1 MSTNISEGLPAKKKA
16 APVVDAPK
24 GGQESGGKKGG
35 TAENSAKRIRQAV
48 YDIRYRAR
56 REDIDL
62 KQAFSQYMSNTSMD
76 QKDRAEVRAK
86 LFGKGGGV
94 SEQYIGASDD
104 WALESFSKAFSTVFE
119 HHQKDADGNT
129 VPHDEIVTE
138 YEKKLHEEK
147 ARKYKV
153 RVTDPKTEKSYVR
166 YADREKITAL
176 RGKGLKVEM
185 TEYGEPYE
193 GEKKKGEQTAKAL
206 GGGKKSKG
214 GKLDPVG
221 KEDKDVNNDG
231 KVNKTDSYLMNRRKA
246 IGKAMAK
253 EEFLADGTT
262 STEPSGKKINPT
274 KVDNYKSGAV
284 QVAPVDEADPSTN
297 YGVKEEVEK
306 KDNRANYAYI
316 NFMKNKLRAGMGIK
330 NPMVMVDPDEAE
342 KKFEK
347 IATSTKATP
356 DDEKED
362 ACENMLVKGAKKVL
376 GNKKVQQALV
386 SAGGLGTFIGG
397 AKIADDAVK
406 SAKEGYAQEM
416 SEISKTIMEK
426 GKGYGGL
433 KQTNGSNNNEG
444 SVESSPNINTD
455 TKTPGDTPS
464 TQSPG
469 DTPTP
474 GAEGSTPSKQL
485 KKPKPIDVN
494 SSYDPDGTP
503 VIEGVAD
510 KRLPSGPFAGGRKDR
525 SQARNLR
532 KFGKKEGGDV
542 PDKKGSSNQYNPMA
556 SFEKRGHT
564 EKFSKKRR
572 EEHEAK
578 RGVKTKGVKKE
589 EIDLSVQKTYDPL
602 SNKGILEVSQ
612 NILKKNFN
620 LGEEGY
626 DIARDQGRVKPAKDK
641 KDGTSYPPSEE
652 MKKTQ
657 KVNKGPSA
665 YERVKKKYKGQIMN
679 VDKKKKDKK

>member
-1 MSTNISEGLPAKKKA
+1 MSTNISEGLPARKKA

-104 WALESFSKAFSTVFE
+104 WALESFSKAFTSVFE
-119 HHQKDADGNT
+119 HHRKDEDGNT
-129 VPHDEIVTE
+129 IPHEEELVTE
-138 YEKKLHEEK
+138 YERKLSEEK

-185 TEYGEPYE
+185 TEYGTPYE
-193 GEKKKGEQTAKAL
+193 GEKKRGEQTAKAL

-221 KEDKDVNNDG
+221 KEDNDVNNDG

-262 STEPSGKKINPT
+262 STEPTGKKINP
-274 KVDNYKSGAV
+274 KGVDNYKSGAV
-284 QVAPVDEADPSTN
+284 QIAPVNEADPQN
-297 YGVKEEVEK
+297 GYGVKEEVEK

-330 NPMVMVDPDEAE
+330 NPMVMVDPDKAKE
-342 KKFEK
+342 KFEK
-347 IATSTKATP
+347 MATSITASTGEEE
-356 DDEKED
+356 EKEG
-362 ACENMLVKGAKKVL
+362 ACE
-376 GNKKVQQALV
+376 
-386 SAGGLGTFIGG
+386 
-397 AKIADDAVK
+397 
-406 SAKEGYAQEM
+406 
-416 SEISKTIMEK
+416 
-426 GKGYGGL
+426 
-433 KQTNGSNNNEG
+433 
-444 SVESSPNINTD
+444 SVE
-455 TKTPGDTPS
+455 K
-464 TQSPG
+464 
-469 DTPTP
+469 
-474 GAEGSTPSKQL
+474 
-485 KKPKPIDVN
+485 
-494 SSYDPDGTP
+494 
-503 VIEGVAD
+503 
-510 KRLPSGPFAGGRKDR
+510 
-525 SQARNLR
+525 
-532 KFGKKEGGDV
+532 
-542 PDKKGSSNQYNPMA
+542 
-556 SFEKRGHT
+556 
-564 EKFSKKRR
+564 
-572 EEHEAK
+572 
-578 RGVKTKGVKKE
+578 
-589 EIDLSVQKTYDPL
+589 DLSVQKTYDPL
-602 SNKGILEVSQ
+602 TNKGILEVSEKL
-612 NILKKNFN
+612 LKKNFD

-626 DIARDQGRVKPAKDK
+626 DIARDEGRVKPSKDK

-665 YERVKKKYKGQIMN
+665 LKIVKKKYKGQIMD

>member
-16 APVVDAPK
+16 APVVAPAK

-86 LFGKGGGV
+86 LFGKGGV

-104 WALESFSKAFSTVFE
+104 WALESFSKVFTKVFE
-119 HHQKDADGNT
+119 HHQKDKDGNT
-129 VPHDEIVTE
+129 IPHDFTTE
-138 YEKKLHEEK
+138 YEERLLEEK
-147 ARKYKV
+147 SRKYKV

-185 TEYGEPYE
+185 TEYGTPYE

-206 GGGKKSKG
+206 GGGKK

-253 EEFLADGTT
+253 EEFLSDGTT
-262 STEPSGKKINPT
+262 STEPVGKKINPS

-284 QVAPVDEADPSTN
+284 KIAPVDEADPSSN

-306 KDNRANYAYI
+306 EDKRANYAYI
-316 NFMKNKLRAGMGIK
+316 NFMKNKLRAGMGVK
-330 NPMVMVDPDEAE
+330 NVMPIIDVE
-342 KKFEK
+342 KSKEKFEK
-347 IATSTKATP
+347 MATSVTASTGEEE
-356 DDEKED
+356 EKEG
-362 ACENMLVKGAKKVL
+362 ACESIDQK
-376 GNKKVQQALV
+376 
-386 SAGGLGTFIGG
+386 
-397 AKIADDAVK
+397 
-406 SAKEGYAQEM
+406 M
-416 SEISKTIMEK
+416 SDISKTIMERGISHSGMGRK
-426 GKGYGGL
+426 LSK
-433 KQTNGSNNNEG
+433 
-444 SVESSPNINTD
+444 ITD
-455 TKTPGDTPS
+455 IKNKKDTPS
-464 TQSPG
+464 
-469 DTPTP
+469 DRPTK
-474 GAEGSTPSKQL
+474 PSK
-485 KKPKPIDVN
+485 PSPDVPRSDN
-494 SSYDPDGTP
+494 S
-503 VIEGVAD
+503 
-510 KRLPSGPFAGGRKDR
+510 PSPTR
-525 SQARNLR
+525 
-532 KFGKKEGGDV
+532 
-542 PDKKGSSNQYNPMA
+542 PDKKPVPMPEVRLKDSDKKPVPMPEVKLKPNRKPPVPMPQYN
-556 SFEKRGHT
+556 S
-564 EKFSKKRR
+564 
-572 EEHEAK
+572 
-578 RGVKTKGVKKE
+578 
-589 EIDLSVQKTYDPL
+589 YNPL
-602 SNKGILEVSQ
+602 SNKGILEVSEKL
-612 NILKKNFN
+612 LKKNFN

-626 DIARDQGRVKPAKDK
+626 DIARDEGRVKPAKDK

-657 KVNKGPSA
+657 KKNKGPSA
-665 YERVKKKYKGQIMN
+665 YERVKKKYKGQIMD

>member
-1 MSTNISEGLPAKKKA
+1 MSTNISEGLPARKKA

-104 WALESFSKAFSTVFE
+104 WALESFSKAFTSVFE
-119 HHQKDADGNT
+119 HHRKDEDGNT
-129 VPHDEIVTE
+129 IPHEEELVTE
-138 YEKKLHEEK
+138 YERKLSEEK

-185 TEYGEPYE
+185 TEYGTPYE
-193 GEKKKGEQTAKAL
+193 GEKKRGEQTAKAL

-262 STEPSGKKINPT
+262 STEPTGKKINPT

-284 QVAPVDEADPSTN
+284 QIAPVNEADPQN
-297 YGVKEEVEK
+297 GYGVKEEVEK

-330 NPMVMVDPDEAE
+330 NPMVMVDPDKAKE
-342 KKFEK
+342 KFEK
-347 IATSTKATP
+347 MATSITASTGEEE
-356 DDEKED
+356 EKEG
-362 ACENMLVKGAKKVL
+362 ACE
-376 GNKKVQQALV
+376 
-386 SAGGLGTFIGG
+386 
-397 AKIADDAVK
+397 
-406 SAKEGYAQEM
+406 
-416 SEISKTIMEK
+416 
-426 GKGYGGL
+426 
-433 KQTNGSNNNEG
+433 
-444 SVESSPNINTD
+444 SVE
-455 TKTPGDTPS
+455 K
-464 TQSPG
+464 
-469 DTPTP
+469 
-474 GAEGSTPSKQL
+474 
-485 KKPKPIDVN
+485 
-494 SSYDPDGTP
+494 
-503 VIEGVAD
+503 
-510 KRLPSGPFAGGRKDR
+510 
-525 SQARNLR
+525 
-532 KFGKKEGGDV
+532 
-542 PDKKGSSNQYNPMA
+542 
-556 SFEKRGHT
+556 
-564 EKFSKKRR
+564 
-572 EEHEAK
+572 
-578 RGVKTKGVKKE
+578 
-589 EIDLSVQKTYDPL
+589 DLSVQKTYDPL
-602 SNKGILEVSQ
+602 TNKGILEVSEKL
-612 NILKKNFN
+612 LKKNFD

-626 DIARDQGRVKPAKDK
+626 DIARDEGRVKPSKDK

-665 YERVKKKYKGQIMN
+665 LEIVKKKYKGQIMD

>member
-1 MSTNISEGLPAKKKA
+1 MSTNISEGLPARKKA

-104 WALESFSKAFSTVFE
+104 WALESFSKAFTKVFE
-119 HHQKDADGNT
+119 HHQKDKDGNT
-129 VPHDEIVTE
+129 IPHEDELVTE
-138 YEKKLHEEK
+138 YERKLSEEK

-185 TEYGEPYE
+185 TEYGTPYE
-193 GEKKKGEQTAKAL
+193 GEKKRGEQTAKAL

-262 STEPSGKKINPT
+262 STEPTGKKINP
-274 KVDNYKSGAV
+274 KGVDNYKSGAV
-284 QVAPVDEADPSTN
+284 KIAPVDEADPQN
-297 YGVKEEVEK
+297 GYGVKEEVEK

-330 NPMVMVDPDEAE
+330 NPMVMVDPDKAKE
-342 KKFEK
+342 KFEK
-347 IATSTKATP
+347 MATSITASTGEEE
-356 DDEKED
+356 EKEG
-362 ACENMLVKGAKKVL
+362 ACE
-376 GNKKVQQALV
+376 
-386 SAGGLGTFIGG
+386 
-397 AKIADDAVK
+397 
-406 SAKEGYAQEM
+406 
-416 SEISKTIMEK
+416 
-426 GKGYGGL
+426 
-433 KQTNGSNNNEG
+433 
-444 SVESSPNINTD
+444 SVE
-455 TKTPGDTPS
+455 K
-464 TQSPG
+464 
-469 DTPTP
+469 
-474 GAEGSTPSKQL
+474 
-485 KKPKPIDVN
+485 
-494 SSYDPDGTP
+494 
-503 VIEGVAD
+503 
-510 KRLPSGPFAGGRKDR
+510 
-525 SQARNLR
+525 
-532 KFGKKEGGDV
+532 
-542 PDKKGSSNQYNPMA
+542 
-556 SFEKRGHT
+556 
-564 EKFSKKRR
+564 
-572 EEHEAK
+572 
-578 RGVKTKGVKKE
+578 
-589 EIDLSVQKTYDPL
+589 DLSVQKTYDPL
-602 SNKGILEVSQ
+602 SNKGILEVSEKL
-612 NILKKNFN
+612 LKKNFN

-626 DIARDQGRVKPAKDK
+626 DIARDEGRVKPSKDK

-665 YERVKKKYKGQIMN
+665 LEIVKKKYKGQIMD

>member
-1 MSTNISEGLPAKKKA
+1 MSTNISEGLPARKKA

-104 WALESFSKAFSTVFE
+104 WALESFSKAFSHVFE
-119 HHQKDADGNT
+119 HHKKDENGNT
-129 VPHDEIVTE
+129 IPHEDEIVTE
-138 YEKKLHEEK
+138 YEKGLYEEK
-147 ARKYKV
+147 SRKYKV

-185 TEYGEPYE
+185 TEYGTPYE
-193 GEKKKGEQTAKAL
+193 GERKRGEQTAKAL

-231 KVNKTDSYLMNRRKA
+231 KVNKTDSYLINRRKA

-262 STEPSGKKINPT
+262 STEPTGKKINP
-274 KVDNYKSGAV
+274 KGVDNYKSGAV
-284 QVAPVDEADPSTN
+284 QIAPVDEADPQN
-297 YGVKEEVEK
+297 GYGVKEEVEK

-330 NPMVMVDPDEAE
+330 NPMVMVDPDKAKE
-342 KKFEK
+342 KFEK
-347 IATSTKATP
+347 MATSITASTGEEE
-356 DDEKED
+356 EKEG
-362 ACENMLVKGAKKVL
+362 ACE
-376 GNKKVQQALV
+376 
-386 SAGGLGTFIGG
+386 
-397 AKIADDAVK
+397 
-406 SAKEGYAQEM
+406 
-416 SEISKTIMEK
+416 
-426 GKGYGGL
+426 
-433 KQTNGSNNNEG
+433 
-444 SVESSPNINTD
+444 SVE
-455 TKTPGDTPS
+455 K
-464 TQSPG
+464 
-469 DTPTP
+469 
-474 GAEGSTPSKQL
+474 
-485 KKPKPIDVN
+485 
-494 SSYDPDGTP
+494 
-503 VIEGVAD
+503 
-510 KRLPSGPFAGGRKDR
+510 
-525 SQARNLR
+525 
-532 KFGKKEGGDV
+532 
-542 PDKKGSSNQYNPMA
+542 
-556 SFEKRGHT
+556 
-564 EKFSKKRR
+564 
-572 EEHEAK
+572 
-578 RGVKTKGVKKE
+578 
-589 EIDLSVQKTYDPL
+589 DLSVQKTYDPL
-602 SNKGILEVSQ
+602 TNKGILEVSEKL
-612 NILKKNFN
+612 LKKNFN

-626 DIARDQGRVKPAKDK
+626 DIARDEGRVKPSKDK

-665 YERVKKKYKGQIMN
+665 YERVKKKYKGQIMD

>member
-1 MSTNISEGLPAKKKA
+1 MSTNISEGLPARKKA
-16 APVVDAPK
+16 APVVAPAK

-86 LFGKGGGV
+86 LFGKGGV
-94 SEQYIGASDD
+94 SEQYVGASDD
-104 WALESFSKAFSTVFE
+104 WALESFSKAFSHVFE
-119 HHQKDADGNT
+119 HHQKDKDGNT
-129 VPHDEIVTE
+129 IPHEDEIVTE
-138 YEKKLHEEK
+138 YEKSIYEEK

-166 YADREKITAL
+166 FADREKITAL

-185 TEYGEPYE
+185 TEYGTPYE
-193 GEKKKGEQTAKAL
+193 GERKKGEQTAKAL

-262 STEPSGKKINPT
+262 STEASGKKINPS

-284 QVAPVDEADPSTN
+284 QIAPVDEADPSTN

-306 KDNRANYAYI
+306 KDSRANYAYI
-316 NFMKNKLRAGMGIK
+316 NFMKNKLRAGMGVK
-330 NPMVMVDPDEAE
+330 NPMLMVDPDKAE
-342 KKFEK
+342 EKFEK
-347 IATSTKATP
+347 MATSMTASTGEEE
-356 DDEKED
+356 EKEG
-362 ACENMLVKGAKKVL
+362 ACEGVGSVMTKVTKTGVKKAAKAIGQTMAGAAGAVGAIKAIKDGLKKKDQL
-376 GNKKVQQALV
+376 GDFNKP
-386 SAGGLGTFIGG
+386 SNIYAGRELSGKQIDQDLS
-397 AKIADDAVK
+397 D
-406 SAKEGYAQEM
+406 
-416 SEISKTIMEK
+416 ISKSIME
-426 GKGYGGL
+426 YGMGG
-433 KQTNGSNNNEG
+433 GSTMKPFKKDG
-444 SVESSPNINTD
+444 PSTKRPLD
-455 TKTPGDTPS
+455 TTSGPSTKRPLDTTSGPSTKRPLDTPS
-464 TQSPG
+464 GP
-469 DTPTP
+469 
-474 GAEGSTPSKQL
+474 STPPMKPDKPSMGSEPTKQDKPSLPSPDVPRNDNAPSKPDKPSLRDTGPNL
-485 KKPKPIDVN
+485 KKPKLGIDPKKSMPVMN
-494 SSYDPDGTP
+494 S
-503 VIEGVAD
+503 
-510 KRLPSGPFAGGRKDR
+510 
-525 SQARNLR
+525 
-532 KFGKKEGGDV
+532 
-542 PDKKGSSNQYNPMA
+542 YN
-556 SFEKRGHT
+556 
-564 EKFSKKRR
+564 
-572 EEHEAK
+572 
-578 RGVKTKGVKKE
+578 
-589 EIDLSVQKTYDPL
+589 PL
-602 SNKGILEVSQ
+602 SNKEIIGISER
-612 NILKKNFN
+612 ILKKNFN

-626 DIARDQGRVKPAKDK
+626 DIARDEGRVKPSKDK

-665 YERVKKKYKGQIMN
+665 YERVKKKYKGQIMD

>member
-119 HHQKDADGNT
+119 HHKKDADGNT

-138 YEKKLHEEK
+138 YEKKLNEEK

-166 YADREKITAL
+166 FADREKITQL

-185 TEYGEPYE
+185 TEYGTPYE

-206 GGGKKSKG
+206 GGGKK

-262 STEPSGKKINPT
+262 STEPVGKKINPT

-330 NPMVMVDPDEAE
+330 NPMVMVDPDKAKE
-342 KKFEK
+342 KFEK
-347 IATSTKATP
+347 MATSITASTGE
-356 DDEKED
+356 DEKED
-362 ACENMLVKGAKKVL
+362 ACENILVKGAKKIL

-386 SAGGLGTFIGG
+386 SAGGLGTAVGG
-397 AKIADDAVK
+397 AKLMGDAIK
-406 SAKEGYAQEM
+406 DSHDLAM
-416 SEISKTIMEK
+416 SDISKSIMEK
-426 GKGYGGL
+426 GMDFATREKLRLRNKSDAGD
-433 KQTNGSNNNEG
+433 QGSAG
-444 SVESSPNINTD
+444 SSGSNTD
-455 TKTPGDTPS
+455 TKIPTNTTTDTKIPGDTPS
-464 TQSPG
+464 TPSTG
-469 DTPTP
+469 DIP
-474 GAEGSTPSKQL
+474 STPSL
-485 KKPKPIDVN
+485 KDKVKPNMVK
-494 SSYDPDGTP
+494 SS
-503 VIEGVAD
+503 
-510 KRLPSGPFAGGRKDR
+510 
-525 SQARNLR
+525 
-532 KFGKKEGGDV
+532 
-542 PDKKGSSNQYNPMA
+542 
-556 SFEKRGHT
+556 
-564 EKFSKKRR
+564 
-572 EEHEAK
+572 
-578 RGVKTKGVKKE
+578 
-589 EIDLSVQKTYDPL
+589 YDPL
-602 SNKGILEVSQ
+602 SNKEILGISEK
-612 NILKKNFN
+612 ILKKNFN

-626 DIARDQGRVKPAKDK
+626 DIARDEGRVKPSKDK
-641 KDGTSYPPSEE
+641 KDATTMPPSKE
-652 MKKTQ
+652 MEKTRKKY
-657 KVNKGPSA
+657 KGPSA
-665 YERVKKKYKGQIMN
+665 LEIIKKKYGKAVMD

>member
-16 APVVDAPK
+16 APVVAPAK
-24 GGQESGGKKGG
+24 GGQVSGGKKGG

-86 LFGKGGGV
+86 LFGKGGV
-94 SEQYIGASDD
+94 SEQYVGASDD
-104 WALESFSKAFSTVFE
+104 WALESFSKAFSHVFE
-119 HHQKDADGNT
+119 HHQKDKDGNT
-129 VPHDEIVTE
+129 IPHEDEIVTE
-138 YEKKLHEEK
+138 YEKGLHEEK

-166 YADREKITAL
+166 FADREKITQL

-185 TEYGEPYE
+185 TEYGTPYE
-193 GEKKKGEQTAKAL
+193 GERKRGEQTAKAM

-221 KEDKDVNNDG
+221 KEDKDINNDG

-262 STEPSGKKINPT
+262 STEASGKKINPT

-284 QVAPVDEADPSTN
+284 QIAPVDEADPSTN

-316 NFMKNKLRAGMGIK
+316 NFMKNKLRAGMGVK
-330 NPMVMVDPDEAE
+330 NPMLMVDPDKAE
-342 KKFEK
+342 EKFEK
-347 IATSTKATP
+347 MATSMTASTGEEE
-356 DDEKED
+356 EKEG
-362 ACENMLVKGAKKVL
+362 ACEGVGAVMSKVGQTTIKQAAKNIGKFVAPVAGAAAVTNVKPIVKKIKDSLPKKNTMGDFNKPSNIYAGREL
-376 GNKKVQQALV
+376 GDKSIDQDLSDISKVIMELKPIPDKPNKPDKPSPDVPIDIPTYNKKDTAPNKPSRPSLP
-386 SAGGLGTFIGG
+386 
-397 AKIADDAVK
+397 D
-406 SAKEGYAQEM
+406 
-416 SEISKTIMEK
+416 K
-426 GKGYGGL
+426 GIPIRPEL
-433 KQTNGSNNNEG
+433 KKPE
-444 SVESSPNINTD
+444 
-455 TKTPGDTPS
+455 
-464 TQSPG
+464 
-469 DTPTP
+469 
-474 GAEGSTPSKQL
+474 L
-485 KKPKPIDVN
+485 RKPKPISMM
-494 SSYDPDGTP
+494 SS
-503 VIEGVAD
+503 
-510 KRLPSGPFAGGRKDR
+510 
-525 SQARNLR
+525 
-532 KFGKKEGGDV
+532 
-542 PDKKGSSNQYNPMA
+542 
-556 SFEKRGHT
+556 
-564 EKFSKKRR
+564 
-572 EEHEAK
+572 
-578 RGVKTKGVKKE
+578 
-589 EIDLSVQKTYDPL
+589 YDPL
-602 SNKGILEVSQ
+602 SNKGILSVSEK
-612 NILKKNFN
+612 ILKKNFN

-626 DIARDQGRVKPAKDK
+626 DVARDEGRVKPSKDK

-665 YERVKKKYKGQIMN
+665 YERVKKKYKGQIID

>member
-119 HHQKDADGNT
+119 HHKKDADGNT

-166 YADREKITAL
+166 FADREKITQL

-185 TEYGEPYE
+185 TEYGTPYE
-193 GEKKKGEQTAKAL
+193 GERKRGEQTAKAL

-221 KEDKDVNNDG
+221 KEDKDVNSDG

-262 STEPSGKKINPT
+262 STEASGKKINPS

-284 QVAPVDEADPSTN
+284 QIAPVDEADPSTN

-306 KDNRANYAYI
+306 KDNRAHYAYI
-316 NFMKNKLRAGMGIK
+316 NFMKNKLRAGMGVK
-330 NPMVMVDPDEAE
+330 NPMLMVD
-342 KKFEK
+342 
-347 IATSTKATP
+347 
-356 DDEKED
+356 
-362 ACENMLVKGAKKVL
+362 
-376 GNKKVQQALV
+376 
-386 SAGGLGTFIGG
+386 
-397 AKIADDAVK
+397 
-406 SAKEGYAQEM
+406 
-416 SEISKTIMEK
+416 
-426 GKGYGGL
+426 
-433 KQTNGSNNNEG
+433 
-444 SVESSPNINTD
+444 
-455 TKTPGDTPS
+455 
-464 TQSPG
+464 
-469 DTPTP
+469 
-474 GAEGSTPSKQL
+474 
-485 KKPKPIDVN
+485 
-494 SSYDPDGTP
+494 
-503 VIEGVAD
+503 
-510 KRLPSGPFAGGRKDR
+510 
-525 SQARNLR
+525 
-532 KFGKKEGGDV
+532 
-542 PDKKGSSNQYNPMA
+542 
-556 SFEKRGHT
+556 
-564 EKFSKKRR
+564 
-572 EEHEAK
+572 
-578 RGVKTKGVKKE
+578 
-589 EIDLSVQKTYDPL
+589 
-602 SNKGILEVSQ
+602 
-612 NILKKNFN
+612 
-620 LGEEGY
+620 
-626 DIARDQGRVKPAKDK
+626 
-641 KDGTSYPPSEE
+641 
-652 MKKTQ
+652 
-657 KVNKGPSA
+657 
-665 YERVKKKYKGQIMN
+665 
-679 VDKKKKDKK
+679 

>member
-76 QKDRAEVRAK
+76 QKDRAEVRSK

-104 WALESFSKAFSTVFE
+104 WALESFSKAFTTVFE
-119 HHQKDADGNT
+119 HHRKDEDGNT
-129 VPHDEIVTE
+129 IPHEEELVTE
-138 YEKKLHEEK
+138 YERKLSEEK

-185 TEYGEPYE
+185 TEYGTPYE
-193 GEKKKGEQTAKAL
+193 GEKKRGEETAKAL

-262 STEPSGKKINPT
+262 STEPSGKKINP
-274 KVDNYKSGAV
+274 KGVDNYKSGAV
-284 QVAPVDEADPSTN
+284 QIAPVDEADPQN
-297 YGVKEEVEK
+297 GYGVKEEVEK

-330 NPMVMVDPDEAE
+330 NPMVMVDPDKAKE
-342 KKFEK
+342 KFEK
-347 IATSTKATP
+347 MATSITASTGEEE
-356 DDEKED
+356 EKEG
-362 ACENMLVKGAKKVL
+362 ACE
-376 GNKKVQQALV
+376 
-386 SAGGLGTFIGG
+386 
-397 AKIADDAVK
+397 
-406 SAKEGYAQEM
+406 
-416 SEISKTIMEK
+416 
-426 GKGYGGL
+426 
-433 KQTNGSNNNEG
+433 
-444 SVESSPNINTD
+444 SVE
-455 TKTPGDTPS
+455 K
-464 TQSPG
+464 
-469 DTPTP
+469 
-474 GAEGSTPSKQL
+474 
-485 KKPKPIDVN
+485 
-494 SSYDPDGTP
+494 
-503 VIEGVAD
+503 
-510 KRLPSGPFAGGRKDR
+510 
-525 SQARNLR
+525 
-532 KFGKKEGGDV
+532 
-542 PDKKGSSNQYNPMA
+542 
-556 SFEKRGHT
+556 
-564 EKFSKKRR
+564 
-572 EEHEAK
+572 
-578 RGVKTKGVKKE
+578 
-589 EIDLSVQKTYDPL
+589 DLSVQKTYDPL
-602 SNKGILEVSQ
+602 SNKGILEVSEKL
-612 NILKKNFN
+612 LKKNFD

-626 DIARDQGRVKPAKDK
+626 DIARDEGRVKPSKDK
-641 KDGTSYPPSEE
+641 KDATSYPPSEE

-665 YERVKKKYKGQIMN
+665 LEIVKKKYKGQIMDVN
-679 VDKKKKDKK
+679 KKKKEKK